1 MGMVIHMIKKGFV
14 VNALFLISS
23 LAIVLYSGRLIHVFL
38 LLVAVYLFVAYSSEC
53 KGVENIWIFM
63 MIAIGFIPINVALE
77 IQIYEY
83 VSLLA
88 SGPIGKV
95 LSVIIIYAVLF
106 SVEEIIAGLIGRVIW
121 RCQRM
126 DE

>member
-1 MGMVIHMIKKGFV
+1 MIKKGFV

-126 DE
+126 DK